1 MADCVGGVGA
11 RFGATSDPN
20 SDSEDVPEGSAGVE
34 RIGLDEPMDGFKGQW
49 GVPPNSVPMAF
60 IVCF

>member
-1 MADCVGGVGA
+1 MEIMGVGFLPSAARLRVGA

-34 RIGLDEPMDGFKGQW
+34 RIVFEPMDGWKY
-49 GVPPNSVPMAF
+49 
-60 IVCF
+60 C